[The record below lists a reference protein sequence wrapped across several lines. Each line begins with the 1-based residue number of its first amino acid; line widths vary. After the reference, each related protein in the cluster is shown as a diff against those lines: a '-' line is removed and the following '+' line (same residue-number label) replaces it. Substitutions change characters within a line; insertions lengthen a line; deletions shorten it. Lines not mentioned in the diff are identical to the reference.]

1 MNVSHSVA
9 EILTDHVT
17 LELESIDRMYLNVY
31 IPELQYE
38 GGVVKFFHGH
48 RGQPIASSALMSPM
62 SKSFVAATER
72 FAKEHE
78 VPLIE
83 FEKGQRKD
91 DVMAERLR
99 HFEQPDGVV
108 FIGKA
113 QEKASVFRTE
123 TRRNPQTGQ
132 RYPWIVRSSAMVN
145 HYYWYCLDRDFGP
158 FFLKFCS
165 YFPYTAKL
173 CLNGHEYAKRQL
185 EQEGIAY
192 QALDNGFASSANPQR
207 LQAICDQL
215 GPQQIDQ
222 LLRCWLA
229 RLPHPFTPQ
238 DRAAGYRYQL
248 SVLQAEF
255 SLTQILDRPLS
266 GRIFFE
272 EIIRENLD
280 LGRPDKVQLIFDRRV
295 RQQTPGCFRT
305 RVLTEGVIPSLHVDY
320 KNSRVKQYMK
330 QVPGVSQAGIRTE
343 TTINNPWDFFLGKRL
358 NNLPLLRQVGFQANR
373 RLLEVEHL
381 SHDCAVGE
389 ETLHQLNRPLEV
401 NGQRTS
407 ALRTTDRRVLALWH
421 VLVLFRLLPCGFS
434 NRELRE
440 QVAMLT
446 GLLPTT
452 TTPGRMTYD
461 LRRLRLHGIIER
473 IPRTHRYSVTPFGLR
488 VALFFTRTHARLYR
502 PSVTQFN
509 RKAPPANSPLARHFQ
524 KLEHTIDTYIREAK
538 LAA

>member
-1 MNVSHSVA
+1 MNVAHSVA

-17 LELESIDRMYLNVY
+17 FELESIDRMYLNVY

-48 RGQPIASSALMSPM
+48 RSQPIASSVLMSPM
-62 SKSFVAATER
+62 TKSFVAATEG

-83 FEKGQRKD
+83 FEKGQRKEE
-91 DVMAERLR
+91 VMAEQLR
-99 HFEQPDGVV
+99 HFDHPEGVV

-123 TRRNPQTGQ
+123 TRRNPQTSQ

-192 QALDNGFASSANPQR
+192 QALDNGFASCASPQR

-215 GPQQIDQ
+215 GPEQIDQ
-222 LLRCWLA
+222 LLRHWLA

-280 LGRPDKVQLIFDRRV
+280 LGRPDKVQLIFDRHVSR
-295 RQQTPGCFRT
+295 RTPGRFRT

-320 KNSRVKQYMK
+320 KNSPVKQYMK

-343 TTINNPWDFFLGKRL
+343 TTINNPRDFFLGKRL
-358 NNLPLLRQVGFQANR
+358 NNLSALRQVGFQANR

-381 SHDCAVGE
+381 SHDCTVGE

-434 NRELRE
+434 NHDLRE
-440 QVAMLT
+440 QVAALT
-446 GLLPTT
+446 GQLPTT
-452 TTPGRMTYD
+452 ITPGRMTYD
-461 LRRLRLHGIIER
+461 LRRLRLHGIIQR
-473 IPRTHRYSVTPFGLR
+473 IPRTHRYSVTPFRLR
-488 VALFFTRTHARLYR
+488 VALFFTRAHARLYR

-509 RKAPPANSPLARHFQ
+509 SKAPPAASRLAQHFQ
-524 KLEHTIDTYIREAK
+524 KLEHTIDAYVREAK